1 MVNQEGFEVDRS
13 RQLEAL
19 ITQGV
24 DGDIETGR
32 LIEGLSLFQASAIG
46 QRFELRVHPD
56 NRIVFCAGSWAI
68 YQVLGSKKIASK
80 ITILGDRIEGEPDEI
95 SLSPYENPIFDINL
109 AT

>member
-32 LIEGLSLFQASAIG
+32 LI
-46 QRFELRVHPD
+46 V
-56 NRIVFCAGSWAI
+56 
-68 YQVLGSKKIASK
+68 
-80 ITILGDRIEGEPDEI
+80 T
-95 SLSPYENPIFDINL
+95 
-109 AT
+109 